1 MLICHPIPWNWN
13 WVLDWVSVHPACY
26 SLLILR
32 RYPCIGIGNWIGPGL
47 NESWFVIP
55 YLGIG
60 IGYWIGSQFIQL
72 VPHHLFYVDTLVLEL
87 GIGLVQ
93 SLSAMFFDTPCMF
106 TLELELCIGLAHS
119 LDWPVCW
126 FWSPTSELELGIGSG
141 PSSSRKYVY
150 QSFWHVYPWI
160 GIRYWIGP

>member
-1 MLICHPIPWNWN
+1 M
-13 WVLDWVSVHPACY
+13 
-26 SLLILR
+26 
-32 RYPCIGIGNWIGPGL
+32 
-47 NESWFVIP
+47 P

-60 IGYWIGSQFIQL
+60 IGYWIGSQFIEH
-72 VPHHLFYVDTLVLEL
+72 VPHHWFNSGILVLGLCIGLAQGLTNVDLSSHTLELEL
-87 GIGLVQ
+87 GIGLGLSSS
-93 SLSAMFFDTPCMF
+93 SLFLIIYFTLIPLYWNWVLDWSRACLLCFFDTPCMF